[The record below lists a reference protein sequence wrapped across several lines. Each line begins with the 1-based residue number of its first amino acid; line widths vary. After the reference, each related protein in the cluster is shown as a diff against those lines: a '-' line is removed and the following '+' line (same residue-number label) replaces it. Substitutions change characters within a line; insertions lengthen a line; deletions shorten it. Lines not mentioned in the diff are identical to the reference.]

1 MKTILI
7 QVLSAAGLTL
17 AAEASAAAI
26 LPVPDGVGGLVQTR
40 LVSEPLP
47 PLAGLRVTLDLAG
60 PDGFLGDLFVTL
72 QHESGAYAVLLNR
85 PGRDAI
91 RPEGYGDQGLNVTFD
106 LAGPDIHTYRET
118 LGGPPAGGL
127 LTGIWSADG
136 RTADPAAVETGS
148 PRNALLSAFQ
158 GVEPQGEWILFLAD
172 VNPGGQVFLNSWDLE
187 FTPIP
192 EPRSGLLLATCLSLT
207 ALLRRRGRGQKVS
220 RSLCFRSA
228 AGGTAAI
235 RHWLGLDSRSE

>member
-7 QVLSAAGLTL
+7 LGLSAAGLTL
-17 AAEASAAAI
+17 AAEAGAAAI
-26 LPVPDGVGGLVQTR
+26 LPVPDGSGGLVQTR
-40 LVSEPLP
+40 LVSDPLP
-47 PLAGLRVTLDLAG
+47 ALAGLRVTLDVSG

-85 PGRDAI
+85 PGRDAT
-91 RPEGYGDQGLNVTFD
+91 RTEGYGDRGLNVTFD
-106 LAGPDIHTYRET
+106 LSGPDIHAYRET

-136 RTADPAAVETGS
+136 RTADPAVVETGS
-148 PRNALLSAFQ
+148 PRTALLSAFQ

-187 FTPIP
+187 FIPIP
-192 EPRSGLLLATCLSLT
+192 EPRM
-207 ALLRRRGRGQKVS
+207 ALLMALGLGFAALVRRGR
-220 RSLCFRSA
+220 R
-228 AGGTAAI
+228 AG
-235 RHWLGLDSRSE
+235 